1 MNYSAKGVFVCCETS
16 SKTTMQTVGE
26 HLAGNDISAELE
38 RVETAKHVCVSE
50 VPMTDAI
57 DM

>member
-1 MNYSAKGVFVCCETS
+1 
-16 SKTTMQTVGE
+16 MQTVGE